1 MQTASLPRTQT
12 VAEPHPADCA
22 RPSPET
28 DGAPGLPGLPEL
40 PGRSAHLDLIRR
52 AYRAFGSRDV
62 AALLETLAPDVE
74 WIHPDGMAVYGLGG
88 TKHGHAGVREF
99 LSHVP
104 NVLGGMRLQP
114 EEFVESGDRVIVF
127 GTRQVTSRRGRTE
140 TLSFVH
146 SWTLSGGK
154 AVRMEDI
161 FDTAALHRLI
171 ES

>member
-1 MQTASLPRTQT
+1 MQTASVTRTQT
-12 VAEPHPADCA
+12 VAQPGPAA
-22 RPSPET
+22 APLPSAGT
-28 DGAPGLPGLPEL
+28 DGAPGLPGLPG
-40 PGRSAHLDLIRR
+40 PSAHLELIRR
-52 AYRAFGSRDV
+52 AYQAFGSRDV
-62 AALLETLAPDVE
+62 AALLDTLAPDVE
-74 WIHPDGMAVYGLGG
+74 WIHPDGMTVYGLGG

-99 LSHVP
+99 LAHVP

-114 EEFVESGDRVIVF
+114 EEFVESGDRVVVF
-127 GTRQVTSRRGRTE
+127 GTRQVTSRSGRTE

-146 SWTLSGGK
+146 SWTLRDGR